1 MNVNPLIISAL
12 STFSMPVCPDILK
25 TDDPLYA
32 PGCDYI
38 TFNYA
43 DERHALNADDTDI
56 LDETTVQVH
65 YFTKGNPIANKKA
78 IRKAL
83 RSAGFLIQSTSQ
95 LYENDTGY
103 YHVVIYAAIEGFI
116 DD

>member
-1 MNVNPLIISAL
+1 MNVNPLIESAL
-12 STFSMPVCPDILK
+12 SSFNIPVCPDVLK
-25 TDDPLYA
+25 TDDPLYK
-32 PGCDYI
+32 PGGDYVVY
-38 TFNYA
+38 NYA
-43 DERHALNADDTDI
+43 DERPAFNADDTDT

-65 YFTKGNPIANKKA
+65 YFTKGNPIPNKKA

-103 YHVVIYAAIEGFI
+103 YHVVVYAAIEGFV

>member
-12 STFSMPVCPDILK
+12 TPLSLPVSPDVYSGSA
-25 TDDPLYA
+25 TS
-32 PGCDYI
+32 YI

-43 DERHALNADDTDI
+43 DERPAFNADDTDI

>member
-1 MNVNPLIISAL
+1 MNVNPILITAL
-12 STFSMPVCPDILK
+12 LPLNMPVEPDIYLG
-25 TDDPLYA
+25 TA
-32 PGCDYI
+32 TEYI

-43 DERHALNADDTDI
+43 DERPAVYADDTDT

-65 YFTKGNPIANKKA
+65 YFTKGNPQANKKL

-83 RSAGFLIQSTSQ
+83 RSAGFSIISTSQ
-95 LYENDTGY
+95 FYETDTGFN
-103 YHVVIYAAIEGFI
+103 HVVVEAWIEGTI